1 MIDIL
6 CNIFIAWAALCLKC
20 YSTIRNVVFV
30 AIIVVVVFFKQK
42 NRFEQD
48 QNFARESVRQLNKPE
63 ISVRNIWG
71 LKQGTLKIKR
81 ANTNNKG
88 E

>member
-1 MIDIL
+1 ML
-6 CNIFIAWAALCLKC
+6 FLLL
-20 YSTIRNVVFV
+20 SLLLLF
-30 AIIVVVVFFKQK
+30 FFKQK

>member
-1 MIDIL
+1 M
-6 CNIFIAWAALCLKC
+6 
-20 YSTIRNVVFV
+20 RHVFF
-30 AIIVVVVFFKQK
+30 AIIVVVVVFFFKQK

-48 QNFARESVRQLNKPE
+48 QNFARESVRQLNKPG

>member
-1 MIDIL
+1 ML
-6 CNIFIAWAALCLKC
+6 FLLL
-20 YSTIRNVVFV
+20 SSLLLL
-30 AIIVVVVFFKQK
+30 FFKQK

-63 ISVRNIWG
+63 ISVRNIWR

-88 E
+88 EYAEI

>member
-1 MIDIL
+1 ML
-6 CNIFIAWAALCLKC
+6 FLLL
-20 YSTIRNVVFV
+20 SLLLLLF
-30 AIIVVVVFFKQK
+30 FFKQK

-48 QNFARESVRQLNKPE
+48 QNFARDSVRQLNKPG
-63 ISVRNIWG
+63 ISVRNVWG

>member
-1 MIDIL
+1 ML
-6 CNIFIAWAALCLKC
+6 FLLL
-20 YSTIRNVVFV
+20 SLLLLLF
-30 AIIVVVVFFKQK
+30 FFKQK

-48 QNFARESVRQLNKPE
+48 QNFARDSVRQLNKPG

>member
-1 MIDIL
+1 ML
-6 CNIFIAWAALCLKC
+6 FLLL
-20 YSTIRNVVFV
+20 SLLLLL
-30 AIIVVVVFFKQK
+30 FFKQK

-48 QNFARESVRQLNKPE
+48 QNFSRESVRQLNKPG

-88 E
+88 EYAEI

>member
-1 MIDIL
+1 ML
-6 CNIFIAWAALCLKC
+6 FLLL
-20 YSTIRNVVFV
+20 SLLLLL
-30 AIIVVVVFFKQK
+30 FFKQK

-48 QNFARESVRQLNKPE
+48 QNFARESVRQLNKPG

-81 ANTNNKG
+81 ANTNKKG
-88 E
+88 EYAEI

>member
-1 MIDIL
+1 ML
-6 CNIFIAWAALCLKC
+6 FLLL
-20 YSTIRNVVFV
+20 SLLLLL
-30 AIIVVVVFFKQK
+30 FFKQK

-48 QNFARESVRQLNKPE
+48 QNFARESVRQLNKPG
-63 ISVRNIWG
+63 ISVSNIWG

-88 E
+88 EYAEI